1 MQHQLQVWRDRCTW
15 SIGTIKKNRCPD
27 RSDGIVSSLPHD
39 RQTNHPTNQ
48 TDGHEGWQGSCA
60 LSLWRKRGRTKKCS
74 RSFFECFFLTFW
86 SLIYF
91 YLVYTHWRRGK
102 TEKDQSPE
110 YYKIF
115 RKNTIFN
122 EHPVCMYIDI
132 SASFQHSATYWNFT
146 WCWSF
151 CMQRWE
157 FIKEN
162 KKVNKKSEHETTLLI
177 LFLVVFLFESVFSW
191 LLPFF
196 LKSYFFS

>member
-1 MQHQLQVWRDRCTW
+1 MYL
-15 SIGTIKKNRCPD
+15 SLGTIKKNRCPD

-122 EHPVCMYIDI
+122 EHPVYKSRYQTFFPIQI
-132 SASFQHSATYWNFT
+132 SH
-146 WCWSF
+146 
-151 CMQRWE
+151 
-157 FIKEN
+157 
-162 KKVNKKSEHETTLLI
+162 
-177 LFLVVFLFESVFSW
+177 
-191 LLPFF
+191 LLPGRSICDAKCIKKNKYPICINVTPKKIKVISKYNAFSNKTTKLQGNFFFF
-196 LKSYFFS
+196 L